1 MGDCQN
7 DDLRLGFDRRLK
19 VKFLSSK
26 VITDA
31 GLLAYSEL
39 TRHSVYPKWPPLAS
53 LYYEEARPTLYFSLL

>member
-1 MGDCQN
+1 MGHCQN

-19 VKFLSSK
+19 VKFLDSK

-39 TRHSVYPKWPPLAS
+39 D
-53 LYYEEARPTLYFSLL
+53 EAFGLTEMATPYVIVQ